1 MSQGWGR
8 TETERNPSE
17 LRFTK
22 LTQVPASVCER
33 EWSTEL
39 QKNPNPLLR
48 SGMKILESQFC
59 AGDVNRL
66 SDACLGDSG
75 GPIMVEL
82 DNRWLCWPMLF
93 YIWLL
98 SLSQPNLRWYLIG
111 ETSVC
116 NPCPNLILTWSNPIL
131 SQPYLRWYLVGVT
144 RAGSPCPNLILTLGN
159 YILIQF
165 NFRWYL
171 VGVTSAGSP
180 RCKSTPPGL
189 YTRVSSF
196 WQWLA
201 ENISNK

>member
-1 MSQGWGR
+1 MGSCSIYKSEHRGFRQSDRSIFALDIGLLILQGDAILSTEVWPICLYHPELNASLRSELTVAGWGR

-22 LTQVPASVCER
+22 LTKVPASVCER
-33 EWSTEL
+33 EWSKEL

-48 SGMKILESQFC
+48 SGMKILGSQFC

-66 SDACLGDSG
+66 SDACLGASG

-82 DNRWLCWPMLF
+82 N
-93 YIWLL
+93 
-98 SLSQPNLRWYLIG
+98 N
-111 ETSVC
+111 
-116 NPCPNLILTWSNPIL
+116 
-131 SQPYLRWYLVGVT
+131 
-144 RAGSPCPNLILTLGN
+144 
-159 YILIQF
+159 
-165 NFRWYL
+165 RWYL

-196 WQWLA
+196 WPWLA
-201 ENISNK
+201 ENIFV